1 MGPKPLSPNEVG
13 VGGCEKNSSLLFV
26 LKFVRTINTAEV
38 NMLFLE
44 SPVGVGFSYTN
55 SSSDF
60 DNIGDEFTGKNSY
73 PATVLSTYAMTF
85 Y

>member
-1 MGPKPLSPNEVG
+1 MGPKPLGPNEVD
-13 VGGCEKNSSLLFV
+13 VGGVKKTLLCCFV